1 MLSGA
6 REMWLKKQHLNH
18 ILRNFQ
24 GGGGGAE
31 RLAVRPGLAS
41 GQGSQLL
48 AGRPQFASCGRLLGR
63 TEI

>member
-1 MLSGA
+1 M
-6 REMWLKKQHLNH
+6 HLIH
-18 ILRNFQ
+18 VLRNFQ
-24 GGGGGAE
+24 KGGWGAE

-63 TEI
+63 TEN